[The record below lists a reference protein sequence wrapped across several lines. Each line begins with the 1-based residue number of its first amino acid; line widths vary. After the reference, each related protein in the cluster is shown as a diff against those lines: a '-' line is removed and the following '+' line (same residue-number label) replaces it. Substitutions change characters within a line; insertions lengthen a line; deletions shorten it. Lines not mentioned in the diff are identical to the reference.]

1 MQQTPQWIL
10 NATGGSAAAA
20 EVGLDVSPVLMG
32 CSPFTAAHSLLPIPA
47 STGSIDDHVS
57 SLRDEFVS

>member
-32 CSPFTAAHSLLPIPA
+32 CSPFTAAHPR
-47 STGSIDDHVS
+47 IDGIY
-57 SLRDEFVS
+57 